1 MKQLTKSIDTRN
13 RVSEIVKSGVISEK
27 EFNIL
32 KSRLNKGL
40 CKYEDIEPLFIN
52 NISLSADWMRK
63 GLKWLRNLYKTPT
76 GKERKNNPFGY
87 REMSILESEG
97 ITITL
102 RGLYD
107 CGRYG
112 CTNYQAEYSV
122 LTPESSFD
130 YVAYCNGHDC
140 YITA

>member
-1 MKQLTKSIDTRN
+1 MKQLTKSIDTRK

-27 EFNIL
+27 EFNML
-32 KSRLNKGL
+32 KSRLNRGL

-52 NISLSADWMRK
+52 DISLSADWMQK

-87 REMSILESEG
+87 RGMLILGSED

-102 RGLYD
+102 RDLYD

-122 LTPESSFD
+122 STPESSFD